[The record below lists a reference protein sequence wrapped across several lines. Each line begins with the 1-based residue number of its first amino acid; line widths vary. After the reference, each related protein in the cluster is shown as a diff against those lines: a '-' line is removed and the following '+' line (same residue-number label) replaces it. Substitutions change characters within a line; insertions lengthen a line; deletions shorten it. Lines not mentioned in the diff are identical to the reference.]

1 MAKSKLEKLYYSIG
15 DEIDKRNGGHSSGCN
30 DDYTSFNFGLSKG
43 SPYNPSIHLEYID
56 CHPKGLFLVY
66 MYEASFFSPKQTI
79 FATKKLKDVWDFM
92 DIINKKEN
100 RRMMEGRNDDYIED
114 QLKHAIDKLDI
125 DVDKL
130 KALTKEEL
138 LVFIKDMAL
147 VSKKQSE
154 DFYEKWEEMK
164 YVFEAKNTDDTITNF
179 QNLYKNLKKGK

>member
-66 MYEASFFSPKQTI
+66 MHEASYFSPKQTI

-125 DVDKL
+125 DAKKL
-130 KALTKEEL
+130 AELPKQDL
-138 LVFIKDMAL
+138 LVFIKDMAFAHKTQL
-147 VSKKQSE
+147 EQQ
-154 DFYEKWEEMK
+154 YEKWEDMK
-164 YVFEAKNTDDTITNF
+164 YIFESKESDDAITNF
-179 QNLYKNLKKGK
+179 QNLHKQLKKKK